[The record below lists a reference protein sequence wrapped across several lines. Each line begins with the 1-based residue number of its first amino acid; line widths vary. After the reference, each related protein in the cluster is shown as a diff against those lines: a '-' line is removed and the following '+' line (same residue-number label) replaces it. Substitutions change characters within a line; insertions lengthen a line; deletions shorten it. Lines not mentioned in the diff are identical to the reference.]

1 MKQRMSDRVLWVI
14 VIFGIALMLVG
25 LVYFG
30 LRRPNEGIFYLGLGL
45 ILFWLFA
52 MMPNRILIKRDGIV
66 LSAFLRKRY
75 FAFEDIDL
83 FDWKCTGKILT
94 TNYTGYLHMK
104 KGGRRKIL
112 SRNENVFKELN
123 EIIMRALTTG
133 HSGREGEIL
142 YLR

>member
-1 MKQRMSDRVLWVI
+1 MSDRVLWAI
-14 VIFGIALMLVG
+14 VLFGIALMLVG
-25 LVYFG
+25 LVHFG
-30 LRRPNEGIFYLGLGL
+30 LRRPNEGVFYLGLGL

-75 FAFEDIDL
+75 FAFADIDL

-94 TNYTGYLHMK
+94 SNYTGYLHMK

-112 SRNENVFKELN
+112 SRNEEVLKELN
-123 EIIMRALTTG
+123 EIVMRALATG
-133 HSGREGEIL
+133 HSEREGEVL

>member
-1 MKQRMSDRVLWVI
+1 MKRMSDRVLWGI
-14 VIFGIALMLVG
+14 VFFGIALMIVG
-25 LVYFG
+25 IVYFG
-30 LRRPNEGIFYLGLGL
+30 LRKPNEGVFYLGLGL

-52 MMPNRILIKRDGIV
+52 MIPNRIVVKREGIV
-66 LSAFLRKRY
+66 LSAFLRKKY

-112 SRNENVFKELN
+112 SRNEEVLKELN
-123 EIIMRALTTG
+123 EIVMRALATG
-133 HSGREGEIL
+133 HSEREGETL